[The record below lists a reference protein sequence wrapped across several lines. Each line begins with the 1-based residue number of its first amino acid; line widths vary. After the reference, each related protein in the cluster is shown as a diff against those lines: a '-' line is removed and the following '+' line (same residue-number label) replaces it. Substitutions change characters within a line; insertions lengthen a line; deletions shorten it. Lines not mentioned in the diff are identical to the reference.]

1 MKRIALVLAMA
12 ALIASPASAQ
22 QRCITTPEAEAMA
35 LVALPDLMRQTGIV
49 CVGRL
54 PAASSLR
61 NPQSR
66 LIGRYEA
73 EAVRAWP
80 VARGA
85 IVKLSDPAVDA
96 LLDSEFA
103 RPLLTSLLVPLLVG
117 RIAPADC
124 GAIDR
129 LVSLLEP
136 LPPRNTAGIVVATLQ
151 YLKAKKAKGDRVS
164 VPDLP
169 LCTAEAP

>member
-1 MKRIALVLAMA
+1 MRRLALALA
-12 ALIASPASAQ
+12 LTSLVASPAAAQ

-35 LVALPDLMRQTGIV
+35 LVALPDLLRQTGTV
-49 CVGRL
+49 CTGRL
-54 PAASSLR
+54 PVASLLR

-66 LIGRYEA
+66 LIARYEA

-80 VARGA
+80 VARSA

-96 LLDSEFA
+96 MLDSEFA
-103 RPLLTSLLVPLLVG
+103 RPLLTSLLVPMLVG

-124 GAIDR
+124 GTIDR

-151 YLKAKKAKGDRVS
+151 YLKAKKAKGERVS

-169 LCTAEAP
+169 LCEAEPR